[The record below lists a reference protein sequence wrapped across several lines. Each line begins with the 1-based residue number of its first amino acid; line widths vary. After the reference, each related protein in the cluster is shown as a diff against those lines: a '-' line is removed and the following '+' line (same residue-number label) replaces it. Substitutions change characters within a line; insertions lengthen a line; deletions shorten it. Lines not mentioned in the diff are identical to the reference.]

1 MVFFSVFLSPS
12 FLATV
17 FRSTEVE
24 TKLFIARLIEFTSLQ
39 GEDIARFYRVRRR
52 FESLPIFKWPYVE
65 RDGRWF

>member
-1 MVFFSVFLSPS
+1 MVFFSIFLSPS

-39 GEDIARFYRVRRR
+39 RYCKVLPRSKEVRE
-52 FESLPIFKWPYVE
+52 FADF
-65 RDGRWF
+65 